1 MTRVQ
6 LGEICERLS
15 SGKSIKAVE
24 VQDLGPYPVIGGNG
38 LRGSQSATTSMENA
52 PLLVAKAPP
61 AATSAFILAR
71 LI

>member
-38 LRGSQSATTSMENA
+38 LRGYAERYNFDGECAVIGRQG
-52 PLLVAKAPP
+52 PP
-61 AATSAFILAR
+61 AATFAFILAR